1 MGAGRAIVELY
12 RHAAQSRSISLWATA
27 ENVGNLDLAVSVF
40 VRGILGIILAMALGM
55 GLWVVASLYI
65 QNTSPESAAFIPEQA
80 VVVAAIIQED
90 PQME

>member
-12 RHAAQSRSISLWATA
+12 RHAAQARSNSLWATA
-27 ENVGNLDLAVSVF
+27 ENVVNLDLAVSVF

-65 QNTSPESAAFIPEQA
+65 QNTSPDSAAFIPEQA

>member
-12 RHAAQSRSISLWATA
+12 RHAAQAHSISLWATA

-55 GLWVVASLYI
+55 GLWVVA
-65 QNTSPESAAFIPEQA
+65 
-80 VVVAAIIQED
+80 
-90 PQME
+90 